1 MRPTVVPA
9 VVTAFALVLMLPA
22 AAHAQSAIAGV
33 VKDPSGAVLPGVTI
47 EIASD
52 VLIERTRSAVT
63 DADGQ
68 YKIIDLRPGTYV
80 MTFSL
85 EGFQSLRR
93 EGLEL
98 PANFTSTV
106 NVELHVGSLEET
118 VTVSGQSPIVDV
130 QGTAKSQSLP
140 RQVLDAVPTGRTLQ
154 SFAGIVPGIV
164 MSAPDVGGS
173 RSMQQTTMSSHG
185 MPSAQAVVQLDG
197 IGINETETD
206 GGVQFYTNTAINEEM
221 VYQTSGANADV
232 DAGGVRL
239 NMIPKRGGNR
249 FSGSISALDKV
260 YQSNNLSQALINRGL
275 TVTDRIDRLY
285 NLEGGVGGK
294 IKQDKLWYFI
304 SARLTRLNSPVA
316 DTFNTPAGSNFPT
329 AYAQCKAGAVS
340 CEQGIDDQ
348 YQLSG
353 QTRITWQVS
362 PRNQLTA
369 YYDKLD
375 KNRGHAMA
383 AGYDPATASNVW
395 GPPKYEVKQGKWTST
410 LSDKMLFEFG
420 SSIVDDARTTLYQ
433 EGITRGYGTPEW
445 YSNAAHNDTS
455 LGTFWLA
462 APAPEYRNWPHRVYL
477 VTAFSYV
484 TGSHNIK
491 VGMQHDSGNQGNQYT
506 MNADLVQLYQN
517 GAPYAVTAY
526 NTPVRNWANLNRN
539 VGIYGQDSWT
549 MKRLT
554 VSYGLRWEN
563 WSTGVRLQ
571 AMTPGRFVD
580 ARAFGPEDLPPWKT
594 LSPRTGVAYDL
605 FGNGK
610 TALKFSA
617 NRYQQMGTTG
627 LATTY
632 NPIGLQSQQLA
643 WTDGNKDDIAQ
654 GERGCVYLTAGCEIN
669 YGQLPTTFGAV
680 VPGCSMIATPGSIPC
695 GNAQIDPNAKR
706 ISTWNYNVGVQQQL
720 LPRLSVSANWFHV
733 DYYNLR
739 VRNNVLQTFGDYS
752 AQNVVSPL
760 DGSVITIYNV
770 SSAKR
775 QQVQYLDQSA
785 PNRKLWYNG
794 YEFTF
799 SARLPGGGTVFG
811 GATTEQTL
819 AVMCD
824 EPSNP
829 NNLLYCD
836 QRKSGIPY
844 TTSFKIAGNYP
855 LPWGIQLSAALQAMA
870 GQPQGTAPL
879 TGSVQNTATS
889 TTPTGIGTRWLITP
903 TTRYAADCKG
913 PCTPGALVDPGMTV
927 SSLSVPLVAP
937 GTEFFD
943 RLNQLDVTISKVFL
957 VRGTRFEPEVAV
969 FNALNGA
976 AVSAV
981 RSMNYGTAS
990 YEQPSTIL
998 QGRFIRLGIKM
1009 KW

>member
-1 MRPTVVPA
+1 MKLTTVLA
-9 VVTAFALVLMLPA
+9 VFVALALVLTLPA
-22 AAHAQSAIAGV
+22 TARAQSAIAGV
-33 VKDPSGAVLPGVTI
+33 ARDTSGAVLPGVTI
-47 EIASD
+47 EVASD

-68 YKIIDLRPGTYV
+68 YKIIDLRPGVYV

-85 EGFQSLRR
+85 EGFQSIRR
-93 EGLEL
+93 EGVEL

-106 NVELHVGSLEET
+106 NVDMRVGSIQET

-130 QGTAKSQSLP
+130 QSTGKSQSLP

-154 SFAGIVPGIV
+154 SFAGIVPGIN

-197 IGINETETD
+197 IGLNETETD

-239 NMIPKRGGNR
+239 NMISKRGGNN
-249 FSGSISALDKV
+249 FSGSLSALRKV
-260 YQSNNLSQALINRGL
+260 FQNDNLTQDLINRGL
-275 TVTDRIDRLY
+275 TVTDKIDKLY

-294 IKQDKLWYFI
+294 IKRDKLWFFV
-304 SARLTRLNSPVA
+304 SARLTRLNAPVA
-316 DTFNTPAGSNFPT
+316 DTFNTPAGSYFPT
-329 AYAQCKAGAVS
+329 TYQQCKNGTLS
-340 CEQGIDDQ
+340 CEQAIDDQ

-353 QTRITWQVS
+353 QFRVTWQVT

-369 YYDKLD
+369 YADKLS
-375 KNRGHAMA
+375 KNRGHAMS

-395 GPPKYEVKQGKWTST
+395 GPPKYEVKQAKWTST
-410 LSDKMLFEFG
+410 ITDRMLFELG

-433 EGITRGYGTPEW
+433 PGIAKTYGSSAW
-445 YSNAAHNDTS
+445 YTNAAHVDTS
-455 LGTFWLA
+455 QGTSWLA
-462 APAPEYRNWPHRVYL
+462 APAPEYRNWPHRVYI

-484 TGSHNIK
+484 TGSHNFK
-491 VGMQHDSGNQGNQYT
+491 FGAQHDSGNQGNQYT
-506 MNADLVQLYQN
+506 MNADLVQQYQN
-517 GAPYAVTAY
+517 GVPYSVVAY
-526 NTPVRNWANLNRN
+526 NTPVINWANMNRN
-539 VGIYGQDSWT
+539 LGIYGQDSWT
-549 MKRLT
+549 IKRLT
-554 VSYGLRWEN
+554 LSYGLRWEN
-563 WSTGVRLQ
+563 WSSGVRLQ
-571 AMTPGRFVD
+571 GMSPGRFVG
-580 ARAFGPEDLPPWKT
+580 ARQFGPEDLPAWKT

-627 LATTY
+627 LANTY
-632 NPIGLQSQQLA
+632 NPIALQSQQLA
-643 WTDGNKDDIAQ
+643 WSDLNSDDIAQ

-669 YGQLPTTFGAV
+669 FGQLPTTFGAV
-680 VPGCSMIATPGSIPC
+680 VPGCSLIATPLSIPC
-695 GNAQIDPNAKR
+695 GNAQVDPNLKR
-706 ISTWNYNVGVQQQL
+706 TNTWNYNIGIQHEL

-739 VRNNVLQTFGDYS
+739 VRQNVLQTFNDYT
-752 AQNVVSPL
+752 AQNVVSAL

-775 QQVQYLDQSA
+775 QQVQYLDTNA
-785 PNRKLWYNG
+785 PDRKLWYNG
-794 YEFTF
+794 FEFTF
-799 SARLPGGGTVFG
+799 SARLPRGGTVFG
-811 GATTEQTL
+811 GTTTEKTL

-829 NNLLYCD
+829 NNQLYCD
-836 QRKSGIPY
+836 QRKSGIPF
-844 TTSFKIAGNYP
+844 TTSFKLAGSYP
-855 LPWGIQLSAALQAMA
+855 LPWGFLVSGALQAMA
-870 GQPQGTAPL
+870 GQPQGTAAL
-879 TGSVQNTATS
+879 TGTTQNSATS
-889 TTPTGIGTRWLITP
+889 TTPSGIGSRWLITP
-903 TTRYAADCKG
+903 TTRYAANCTA
-913 PCTPGALVDPGMTV
+913 PCTPGALVDPGMTLA
-927 SSLSVPLVAP
+927 SMSVPLVAP

-943 RLNQLDVTISKVFL
+943 RLNQLDLTVSRVIPFGKL
-957 VRGTRFEPEVAV
+957 RFEPEAAL
-969 FNALNGA
+969 FNALNA
-976 AVSAV
+976 SSVSAV
-981 RSMNYGTAS
+981 RSLNYGTSS

-998 QGRFIRLGIKM
+998 QGRFLRLGVKM